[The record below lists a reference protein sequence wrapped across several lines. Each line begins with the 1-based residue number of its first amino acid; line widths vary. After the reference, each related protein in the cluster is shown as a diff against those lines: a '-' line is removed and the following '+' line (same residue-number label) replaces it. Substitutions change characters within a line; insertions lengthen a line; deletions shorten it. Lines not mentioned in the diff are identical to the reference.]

1 MKEITRIHIAKVAYD
16 IELPAKKELESYL
29 KELGLYVGDEE
40 VMQDVEVRM
49 TELLGERGISSG
61 GVIVQEDVQA
71 LRKQL
76 GEPKD
81 FASEEQSE
89 VHLDEGVVV
98 EGKRVYRDTDGAI
111 LAGVLAG
118 FARFFGIDPLWTRLI
133 FIVLLIGSFG
143 TAMIV
148 YLILWVVLP
157 PARTTAEKLRMQGKP
172 VTLASIRE
180 QSALDEDT
188 PKNKSPEMFK
198 KILLFAAGLASAVMA
213 LCALITTVGGV
224 IVVQNLR
231 DIPWSA
237 PGQVWGWTAL
247 GLFVASGLLLTALGI
262 LWSYAAFSKT
272 FTKKYGIATAIIML
286 LGIASF
292 GAGVGVIV
300 AGEQLYMRDIQN
312 AMKESR
318 VDLPS
323 EFSNVKRLVVMTKS
337 ADSVQYYAGDVSV
350 EYIVDSGTPR
360 YELTALPGAK
370 PQVTVDGDTA
380 QVTFGTTN
388 VLNMIR
394 WQASPRLVIY
404 GPALDAIT
412 NTQGS
417 VSYTSGEG
425 QSQAKIQ
432 IESSSATDTT
442 LHGRYEEVSTSG
454 SGAIDL
460 TASSVADLR
469 ANMSG
474 GSVRAGVVRTLVA
487 TQPDVCPSSYEPVSQ
502 IEVQGVS
509 SGEITHNGQAI
520 AARTIDAPCYR
531 VQIGEDE

>member
-1 MKEITRIHIAKVAYD
+1 
-16 IELPAKKELESYL
+16 
-29 KELGLYVGDEE
+29 
-40 VMQDVEVRM
+40 
-49 TELLGERGISSG
+49 
-61 GVIVQEDVQA
+61 
-71 LRKQL
+71 
-76 GEPKD
+76 
-81 FASEEQSE
+81 
-89 VHLDEGVVV
+89 
-98 EGKRVYRDTDGAI
+98 
-111 LAGVLAG
+111 
-118 FARFFGIDPLWTRLI
+118 
-133 FIVLLIGSFG
+133 
-143 TAMIV
+143 
-148 YLILWVVLP
+148 
-157 PARTTAEKLRMQGKP
+157 
-172 VTLASIRE
+172 
-180 QSALDEDT
+180 
-188 PKNKSPEMFK
+188 
-198 KILLFAAGLASAVMA
+198 
-213 LCALITTVGGV
+213 
-224 IVVQNLR
+224 
-231 DIPWSA
+231 
-237 PGQVWGWTAL
+237 
-247 GLFVASGLLLTALGI
+247 
-262 LWSYAAFSKT
+262 
-272 FTKKYGIATAIIML
+272 
-286 LGIASF
+286 
-292 GAGVGVIV
+292 
-300 AGEQLYMRDIQN
+300 
-312 AMKESR
+312 
-318 VDLPS
+318 
-323 EFSNVKRLVVMTKS
+323 
-337 ADSVQYYAGDVSV
+337 
-350 EYIVDSGTPR
+350 
-360 YELTALPGAK
+360 LTALPGAK